1 MILNV
6 VIDGQSMRLKIR
18 DEMLVEARDFF
29 QKMDADMDRG
39 WQMSFTWID
48 NPDPVQRCQI
58 AADKLYGAYENENQ
72 KLMMM
77 MAAYILYKL
86 PGISEIHVSTN
97 GNMNETEVV
106 LPSAGVP

>member
-6 VIDGQSMRLKIR
+6 VIESESLRLEIQQ
-18 DEMLVEARDFF
+18 DMLTQAHDFF

-39 WQMSFTWID
+39 WQMSFTWVE

-58 AADKLYGAYENENQ
+58 AADKLYGAYETENQ
-72 KLMMM
+72 NMMRM

-86 PGISEIHVSTN
+86 PNITEVYISTN
-97 GNMNETEVV
+97 GNMHETEIVI
-106 LPSAGVP
+106 PST